1 MAPIFF
7 AYERTPI
14 GLKKVHIAL
23 QTFESYLQ
31 REGKK
36 YAAGNNLTIADF
48 PLVTATLCL
57 EAIDFKID
65 DYPLVSAWY
74 NNFKGSYPELWV
86 IAEEGMKEI
95 VAFEK
100 NPPDTSGMNHPIHPG
115 RKPK

>member
-14 GLKKVHIAL
+14 GLKKVNIAL
-23 QTFESYLQ
+23 NTFETYLL
-31 REGKK
+31 RSGTK
-36 YAAGNNLTIADF
+36 YAAANHLTIADF
-48 PLVTATLCL
+48 PLVTATMCL
-57 EAIDFKID
+57 EAIGFKLD

-74 NNFKGSYPELWV
+74 NNFKTAHPELWA
-86 IAEEGMKEI
+86 IAEAGMKEI
-95 VAFEK
+95 VEFEK